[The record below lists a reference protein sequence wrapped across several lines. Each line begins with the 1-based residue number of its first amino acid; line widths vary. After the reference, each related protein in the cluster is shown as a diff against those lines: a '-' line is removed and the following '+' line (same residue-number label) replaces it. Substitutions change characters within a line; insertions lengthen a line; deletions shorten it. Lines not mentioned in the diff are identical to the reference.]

1 MKDIPGIIWIESNNI
16 QSLKEAILT
25 AIERK
30 KSDRLEAIGV
40 QQKEFVRENYGIDLW
55 VNRIIN
61 IYQEHFR
68 FWFSILI
75 A

>member
-68 FWFSILI
+68 F
-75 A
+75 